1 MREEDNI
8 EKEGLQEDNLDIGDN
23 SGDEDFAEYDDLSA
37 LEGLPQIDELD
48 NMDDLSGVSDVA
60 STIDFDESGH
70 KDESEDDIDIP
81 LPDIDFSED
90 DGIASELSDGSD
102 IKTTYPEI
110 KDDDNNAADDSTVEE
125 PQVSEDIAA
134 EKDTEI
140 ETQSDAEA
148 EQSDADIMS
157 LSEDGADEEQSDA
170 DIMSLS
176 EDGADEEQSDAD
188 IMSLSEDGAD
198 EEQSDSDIMS
208 LSEDGADEEQS
219 DADIM
224 SLSEDGADE
233 EQSDIDLMSLIGDEE
248 SDSETAESGS
258 IDDMLGGLLDDFD
271 ENGSIGDEL
280 EEQPEENSGSDAGD
294 GQKADDLSDLLG
306 MLSDDSTSDDVISLD
321 SVSNEEIPDISEI
334 PDIPMQDEEDISNIL
349 PQNEEKEDNGEKQSI
364 FKKVFGNV
372 VTAEI
377 AEAEKKQEE
386 EEAAKKE
393 EAEKVKEEKA
403 AEKAKQKEEKEKL
416 KAEKAEAKAAAKA
429 KKAEEKAAKKA
440 EKQAQKE
447 AEREAAA
454 NEVVGK
460 LNKVGVSIVAVF
472 GVIILAGIIIGT
484 NSFGNGL
491 DKKKATNYFEMHRYS
506 QAYESAVG
514 TNMKEKNPEQ
524 YKKIV
529 TVMKVQHALDS
540 YQNYENVKKYPEALD
555 ALLMGLKK
563 YDANKKTAYDLEIE
577 NDLASVYDKILD
589 ILSDEFGLSKS
600 QAYDILSLG
609 SSEYTSKVN
618 AIAAK

>member
-8 EKEGLQEDNLDIGDN
+8 EKEGLQEDNPDIGDN

-70 KDESEDDIDIP
+70 QDESEDDIDIP

-110 KDDDNNAADDSTVEE
+110 KDDDNNVTDDSTVEE
-125 PQVSEDIAA
+125 TQVSEDIAT
-134 EKDTEI
+134 EKDAEI

-148 EQSDADIMS
+148 EQSGADIMS
-157 LSEDGADEEQSDA
+157 LSEDGADEEQPDN
-170 DIMSLS
+170 DIMSLT
-176 EDGADEEQSDAD
+176 EDGTADD
-188 IMSLSEDGAD
+188 
-198 EEQSDSDIMS
+198 
-208 LSEDGADEEQS
+208 
-219 DADIM
+219 
-224 SLSEDGADE
+224 
-233 EQSDIDLMSLIGDEE
+233 
-248 SDSETAESGS
+248 ESGS

-271 ENGSIGDEL
+271 ANGSIGDDT
-280 EEQPEENSGSDAGD
+280 EEQPKKNNESESDAGD
-294 GQKADDLSDLLG
+294 GQKTDDLSDLLG

-334 PDIPMQDEEDISNIL
+334 PDIPMQEEEDISNIL
-349 PQNEEKEDNGEKQSI
+349 PQNEEKEDDGEKQSI

-372 VTAEI
+372 VTDEI

-454 NEVVGK
+454 NEGVGK

-484 NSFGNGL
+484 NSFGSGL

>member
-8 EKEGLQEDNLDIGDN
+8 EKEGLQEDNPDIGDN

-70 KDESEDDIDIP
+70 QDESEDDIDIP

-148 EQSDADIMS
+148 EQSGADIMS
-157 LSEDGADEEQSDA
+157 LSEDGADEEQSDN
-170 DIMSLS
+170 DIMSLT
-176 EDGADEEQSDAD
+176 EDGTADD
-188 IMSLSEDGAD
+188 
-198 EEQSDSDIMS
+198 
-208 LSEDGADEEQS
+208 
-219 DADIM
+219 
-224 SLSEDGADE
+224 
-233 EQSDIDLMSLIGDEE
+233 
-248 SDSETAESGS
+248 ESGS
-258 IDDMLGGLLDDFD
+258 IDDMLGGLLDNFD
-271 ENGSIGDEL
+271 KNGSIGDES
-280 EEQPEENSGSDAGD
+280 EEQSKENSGSDAGD

-321 SVSNEEIPDISEI
+321 SVSNEEIPDISDI
-334 PDIPMQDEEDISNIL
+334 PDIPMQEEEDISNIL
-349 PQNEEKEDNGEKQSI
+349 PQNEEKEDDGEKQSI

-372 VTAEI
+372 VTDEI

-416 KAEKAEAKAAAKA
+416 KAEKAEAKAVAKA

-484 NSFGNGL
+484 NSFGSGL

>member
-8 EKEGLQEDNLDIGDN
+8 EKEGLQEDNPDIGDN
-23 SGDEDFAEYDDLSA
+23 SGDDDLSA

-70 KDESEDDIDIP
+70 QDESEDDIDIP

-110 KDDDNNAADDSTVEE
+110 KDDDNNVTDDSTVEE
-125 PQVSEDIAA
+125 TQVSEDIAT
-134 EKDTEI
+134 EKDAEI

-148 EQSDADIMS
+148 EQSVADIMS
-157 LSEDGADEEQSDA
+157 LSEDGADEEQPDN
-170 DIMSLS
+170 DIMSLT
-176 EDGADEEQSDAD
+176 EDGTADD
-188 IMSLSEDGAD
+188 
-198 EEQSDSDIMS
+198 
-208 LSEDGADEEQS
+208 
-219 DADIM
+219 
-224 SLSEDGADE
+224 
-233 EQSDIDLMSLIGDEE
+233 
-248 SDSETAESGS
+248 ESGS

-271 ENGSIGDEL
+271 ANGSIGDDT
-280 EEQPEENSGSDAGD
+280 EEQPKKNNESESDAGD
-294 GQKADDLSDLLG
+294 GQKTDDLSDLLG

-334 PDIPMQDEEDISNIL
+334 PDIPMQEEEDISNIL
-349 PQNEEKEDNGEKQSI
+349 PQNEEKEDDGEKQSI

-372 VTAEI
+372 VTDEI

-484 NSFGNGL
+484 NSFGSGL

>member
-8 EKEGLQEDNLDIGDN
+8 EKEGLQEDNPDIGDN
-23 SGDEDFAEYDDLSA
+23 LGDEDFAEYDDLSA

-70 KDESEDDIDIP
+70 QDESEDDIDIP

-148 EQSDADIMS
+148 EQSGADIMSLSEDGADEEQSDADIMS

-198 EEQSDSDIMS
+198 EEQSDNDIMS
-208 LSEDGADEEQS
+208 LTEDGTAD
-219 DADIM
+219 D
-224 SLSEDGADE
+224 
-233 EQSDIDLMSLIGDEE
+233 
-248 SDSETAESGS
+248 ESGS
-258 IDDMLGGLLDDFD
+258 IDDMLGGLLDNFD
-271 ENGSIGDEL
+271 KNGSIGDES
-280 EEQPEENSGSDAGD
+280 EEQSKENSGSDAGD

-334 PDIPMQDEEDISNIL
+334 PDIPMQEEEDISNIL
-349 PQNEEKEDNGEKQSI
+349 PQNEEKEDDGEKQSI

-372 VTAEI
+372 VTDEI

-460 LNKVGVSIVAVF
+460 LDKVGVSIVAVF

-484 NSFGNGL
+484 NSFGSGL

-600 QAYDILSLG
+600 QSYDILSLG

>member
-70 KDESEDDIDIP
+70 QDESEDDIDIP

-125 PQVSEDIAA
+125 PQVSEDIAT
-134 EKDTEI
+134 EKDAEI

-148 EQSDADIMS
+148 EQSGADIMS

-176 EDGADEEQSDAD
+176 EDGADEEQPDND
-188 IMSLSEDGAD
+188 IMSLTEDGTAD
-198 EEQSDSDIMS
+198 D
-208 LSEDGADEEQS
+208 
-219 DADIM
+219 
-224 SLSEDGADE
+224 
-233 EQSDIDLMSLIGDEE
+233 
-248 SDSETAESGS
+248 ESGS

-271 ENGSIGDEL
+271 KNGSIGDES
-280 EEQPEENSGSDAGD
+280 EEQSKENSGSDAGD

-334 PDIPMQDEEDISNIL
+334 PDIPMQEEEDISNIL
-349 PQNEEKEDNGEKQSI
+349 PQNEEKEDDGEKQSI

-372 VTAEI
+372 VTDEI

-386 EEAAKKE
+386 EEAVKKE

-484 NSFGNGL
+484 NSFGSGL

-514 TNMKEKNPEQ
+514 KNMKEKNPEQ

>member
-8 EKEGLQEDNLDIGDN
+8 EKEGLQEDNPDIGDN

-70 KDESEDDIDIP
+70 QDESEDDIDIP

-110 KDDDNNAADDSTVEE
+110 KDDDNNVTDDSTVEE
-125 PQVSEDIAA
+125 TQVSEDIAT
-134 EKDTEI
+134 EKDAEI

-148 EQSDADIMS
+148 EQSGADIMS

-198 EEQSDSDIMS
+198 EEQPDNDIMS
-208 LSEDGADEEQS
+208 LTEDGTAD
-219 DADIM
+219 D
-224 SLSEDGADE
+224 
-233 EQSDIDLMSLIGDEE
+233 
-248 SDSETAESGS
+248 ESGS

-271 ENGSIGDEL
+271 ANGSIGDDT
-280 EEQPEENSGSDAGD
+280 EEQPKKNNESESDAGD
-294 GQKADDLSDLLG
+294 GQKTDDLSDLLG

-334 PDIPMQDEEDISNIL
+334 PDIPMQEEEDISNIL
-349 PQNEEKEDNGEKQSI
+349 PQNEEKEDDGEKQSI

-372 VTAEI
+372 VTDEI

-403 AEKAKQKEEKEKL
+403 AEEAKQKEEKEKL

-484 NSFGNGL
+484 NSFGSGL

>member
-8 EKEGLQEDNLDIGDN
+8 EKEGLQEDNPDIGDN

-70 KDESEDDIDIP
+70 QDESEDDIDIP

-110 KDDDNNAADDSTVEE
+110 KDDDNNATDDSTVEE
-125 PQVSEDIAA
+125 PQVSEDIAT
-134 EKDTEI
+134 EKDAEI
-140 ETQSDAEA
+140 ETQSDAED
-148 EQSDADIMS
+148 EQSGADIMS

-176 EDGADEEQSDAD
+176 EDGADEEQSEAD

-198 EEQSDSDIMS
+198 EEQPDNDIMS
-208 LSEDGADEEQS
+208 LTEDGTAD
-219 DADIM
+219 D
-224 SLSEDGADE
+224 
-233 EQSDIDLMSLIGDEE
+233 
-248 SDSETAESGS
+248 ESGS

-271 ENGSIGDEL
+271 KNGSIGDES
-280 EEQPEENSGSDAGD
+280 EEQSKENSGSDAGD

-334 PDIPMQDEEDISNIL
+334 PDIPMQEEEDISNIL
-349 PQNEEKEDNGEKQSI
+349 PQNEEKEDDGEKQSI

-372 VTAEI
+372 VTDEI

-460 LNKVGVSIVAVF
+460 LNKVGVSIVAVV

-484 NSFGNGL
+484 NSFGSGL

>member
-8 EKEGLQEDNLDIGDN
+8 EKEGLQEDNPDIGDN

-70 KDESEDDIDIP
+70 QDESEDDIDIP

-148 EQSDADIMS
+148 EQSGADIMS
-157 LSEDGADEEQSDA
+157 LSEDGADEEQSDN
-170 DIMSLS
+170 DIMSLT
-176 EDGADEEQSDAD
+176 EDGTADD
-188 IMSLSEDGAD
+188 
-198 EEQSDSDIMS
+198 
-208 LSEDGADEEQS
+208 
-219 DADIM
+219 
-224 SLSEDGADE
+224 
-233 EQSDIDLMSLIGDEE
+233 
-248 SDSETAESGS
+248 ESGS
-258 IDDMLGGLLDDFD
+258 IDDMLGGLLDNFD
-271 ENGSIGDEL
+271 KNGSIGDES
-280 EEQPEENSGSDAGD
+280 EEQSKENSGSDAGD

-334 PDIPMQDEEDISNIL
+334 PDIPMQEEEDISNIL
-349 PQNEEKEDNGEKQSI
+349 PQNEEKEDDGEKQSI

-372 VTAEI
+372 VTDEI

-484 NSFGNGL
+484 NSFGSGL

-600 QAYDILSLG
+600 QSYDILSLG

>member
-1 MREEDNI
+1 MSLSEDGADEE
-8 EKEGLQEDNLDIGDN
+8 Q
-23 SGDEDFAEYDDLSA
+23 
-37 LEGLPQIDELD
+37 
-48 NMDDLSGVSDVA
+48 SDVDIM
-60 STIDFDESGH
+60 SL
-70 KDESEDDIDIP
+70 SED
-81 LPDIDFSED
+81 
-90 DGIASELSDGSD
+90 G
-102 IKTTYPEI
+102 
-110 KDDDNNAADDSTVEE
+110 ADE
-125 PQVSEDIAA
+125 
-134 EKDTEI
+134 
-140 ETQSDAEA
+140 

-198 EEQSDSDIMS
+198 EEQPDNDIMS
-208 LSEDGADEEQS
+208 LTEDGTAD
-219 DADIM
+219 D
-224 SLSEDGADE
+224 
-233 EQSDIDLMSLIGDEE
+233 
-248 SDSETAESGS
+248 ESGS
-258 IDDMLGGLLDDFD
+258 IDDMLGGLLDNFD
-271 ENGSIGDEL
+271 KNGSIGDES
-280 EEQPEENSGSDAGD
+280 EEQSKENSGSDAGD

-321 SVSNEEIPDISEI
+321 SVSNEEIPDISDI
-334 PDIPMQDEEDISNIL
+334 PDIPMQEEEDISNIL
-349 PQNEEKEDNGEKQSI
+349 PQNEEKEDDGEKQSI

-372 VTAEI
+372 VTDEI

-386 EEAAKKE
+386 EEVAKKE

-484 NSFGNGL
+484 NSFGSGL

>member
-8 EKEGLQEDNLDIGDN
+8 EKEGLQEDNPDIGDN

-70 KDESEDDIDIP
+70 QDESEDDIDIP

-148 EQSDADIMS
+148 EQSGADIMSLSEDGADEEQSDADIMS

-198 EEQSDSDIMS
+198 EEQSDNDIMS
-208 LSEDGADEEQS
+208 LTEDGTAD
-219 DADIM
+219 D
-224 SLSEDGADE
+224 
-233 EQSDIDLMSLIGDEE
+233 
-248 SDSETAESGS
+248 ESGS
-258 IDDMLGGLLDDFD
+258 IDDMLGGLLDNFD
-271 ENGSIGDEL
+271 KNGSIGDES
-280 EEQPEENSGSDAGD
+280 EEQSKENSGSDAGD

-334 PDIPMQDEEDISNIL
+334 PDIPMQEEEDISNIL
-349 PQNEEKEDNGEKQSI
+349 PQNEEKEDDGEKQSI

-372 VTAEI
+372 VTDEI

-484 NSFGNGL
+484 NSFGSGL

-555 ALLMGLKK
+555 DLLMGLKK

-600 QAYDILSLG
+600 QSYDILSLG

>member
-8 EKEGLQEDNLDIGDN
+8 EKEGLQEDNPDIGDN

-70 KDESEDDIDIP
+70 QDESEDDIDIP

-110 KDDDNNAADDSTVEE
+110 KDDDNNATDDSTVEE
-125 PQVSEDIAA
+125 PQVPEDIAT
-134 EKDTEI
+134 EKDAEI
-140 ETQSDAEA
+140 ETQSDAED
-148 EQSDADIMS
+148 EQSGADIMS

-176 EDGADEEQSDAD
+176 EDGADEEQPDND
-188 IMSLSEDGAD
+188 IMSLTEDGTTD
-198 EEQSDSDIMS
+198 D
-208 LSEDGADEEQS
+208 
-219 DADIM
+219 
-224 SLSEDGADE
+224 
-233 EQSDIDLMSLIGDEE
+233 
-248 SDSETAESGS
+248 ESGS

-271 ENGSIGDEL
+271 KNGSIGDES
-280 EEQPEENSGSDAGD
+280 EEQSKENSGSDAGD

-334 PDIPMQDEEDISNIL
+334 PDIPMQEEEDISNIL
-349 PQNEEKEDNGEKQSI
+349 PQNEEKEDDGEKQSI

-372 VTAEI
+372 VTDEI

-484 NSFGNGL
+484 NSFGSGL

-609 SSEYTSKVN
+609 SSEYTSKVD

>member
-8 EKEGLQEDNLDIGDN
+8 EKEGLQEDNPDIGDN

-70 KDESEDDIDIP
+70 QDESEDDIDIP

-110 KDDDNNAADDSTVEE
+110 KDDDNNVTDDSTVEE
-125 PQVSEDIAA
+125 TQVSEDIAT
-134 EKDTEI
+134 EKDAEI
-140 ETQSDAEA
+140 ETQSDAEAEQSGADIMSLSEDGADEEQPDNDIMSLTEDGAEA

-157 LSEDGADEEQSDA
+157 LSEDGADEEQPDN
-170 DIMSLS
+170 DIMSLT
-176 EDGADEEQSDAD
+176 EDGTADD
-188 IMSLSEDGAD
+188 
-198 EEQSDSDIMS
+198 
-208 LSEDGADEEQS
+208 
-219 DADIM
+219 
-224 SLSEDGADE
+224 
-233 EQSDIDLMSLIGDEE
+233 
-248 SDSETAESGS
+248 ESGS

-271 ENGSIGDEL
+271 ANGSIGDDT
-280 EEQPEENSGSDAGD
+280 EEQPKKNNESESDAGD
-294 GQKADDLSDLLG
+294 GQKTDDLSDLLG

-334 PDIPMQDEEDISNIL
+334 PDIPMQEEEDISNIL
-349 PQNEEKEDNGEKQSI
+349 PQNEEKEDDGEKQSI

-372 VTAEI
+372 VTDEI

-484 NSFGNGL
+484 NSFGSGL

>member
-8 EKEGLQEDNLDIGDN
+8 EKEGLQEDNPDIGDN

-70 KDESEDDIDIP
+70 QDESEDDIDIP

-125 PQVSEDIAA
+125 PQVSEDIAT
-134 EKDTEI
+134 EKDAEI

-148 EQSDADIMS
+148 EQSGADIMS
-157 LSEDGADEEQSDA
+157 LSEDGADEEQPDNDIMSLTEDGADEEQSDA

-176 EDGADEEQSDAD
+176 EDGADEEQPDND
-188 IMSLSEDGAD
+188 IMSLTEDGTAD
-198 EEQSDSDIMS
+198 D
-208 LSEDGADEEQS
+208 
-219 DADIM
+219 
-224 SLSEDGADE
+224 
-233 EQSDIDLMSLIGDEE
+233 
-248 SDSETAESGS
+248 ESGS

-271 ENGSIGDEL
+271 KNGSIGDES
-280 EEQPEENSGSDAGD
+280 EEQSKENSGSDAGD

-334 PDIPMQDEEDISNIL
+334 PDIPMQEEEDISNIL
-349 PQNEEKEDNGEKQSI
+349 PQNEEKEDDGEKQSI

-372 VTAEI
+372 VTDEI

-393 EAEKVKEEKA
+393 EAEKIKEEKA

>member
-1 MREEDNI
+1 LREEDNI
-8 EKEGLQEDNLDIGDN
+8 EKEGLQEDNPDIGDN

-70 KDESEDDIDIP
+70 QDESEDDIDIP

-148 EQSDADIMS
+148 EQSGADIMSLSEDGADEEQSDADIMS

-198 EEQSDSDIMS
+198 EEQSDNDIMS
-208 LSEDGADEEQS
+208 LTEDGTAD
-219 DADIM
+219 D
-224 SLSEDGADE
+224 
-233 EQSDIDLMSLIGDEE
+233 
-248 SDSETAESGS
+248 ESGS
-258 IDDMLGGLLDDFD
+258 IDDMLGGLLDNFD
-271 ENGSIGDEL
+271 KNGSIGDES
-280 EEQPEENSGSDAGD
+280 EEQSKENSGSDAGD

-334 PDIPMQDEEDISNIL
+334 PDIPMQEEEDISNIL
-349 PQNEEKEDNGEKQSI
+349 PQNEEKEDDGEKQSI

-372 VTAEI
+372 VTDEI

-484 NSFGNGL
+484 NSFGSGL

-600 QAYDILSLG
+600 QSYDILSLG

>member
-70 KDESEDDIDIP
+70 QDESEDDIDIP

-125 PQVSEDIAA
+125 PQVSEDIAT
-134 EKDTEI
+134 EKDAEI

-148 EQSDADIMS
+148 EQSGADIMS
-157 LSEDGADEEQSDA
+157 LTEDGADEEQSDA

-176 EDGADEEQSDAD
+176 EDGADEEQPDND
-188 IMSLSEDGAD
+188 IMSLTEDGTAD
-198 EEQSDSDIMS
+198 D
-208 LSEDGADEEQS
+208 
-219 DADIM
+219 
-224 SLSEDGADE
+224 
-233 EQSDIDLMSLIGDEE
+233 
-248 SDSETAESGS
+248 ESGS

-271 ENGSIGDEL
+271 KNGSIGDES
-280 EEQPEENSGSDAGD
+280 EEQSKENSGSDAGD

-334 PDIPMQDEEDISNIL
+334 PDIPMQEEEDISNIL
-349 PQNEEKEDNGEKQSI
+349 PQNEEKEDDGEKQSI

-372 VTAEI
+372 VTDEI

-484 NSFGNGL
+484 NSFGSGL

>member
-70 KDESEDDIDIP
+70 QDESEDDIDIP

-125 PQVSEDIAA
+125 PQVSEDIAT
-134 EKDTEI
+134 EKDAEI

-148 EQSDADIMS
+148 EQSGADIMS

-198 EEQSDSDIMS
+198 EEHPDNDIMS
-208 LSEDGADEEQS
+208 LTEDGADEEQP
-219 DADIM
+219 DNDIM
-224 SLSEDGADE
+224 SLTEDGTAD
-233 EQSDIDLMSLIGDEE
+233 D
-248 SDSETAESGS
+248 ESGS

-271 ENGSIGDEL
+271 ANGSIGYDT
-280 EEQPEENSGSDAGD
+280 EEQPKKNNESESDAGD
-294 GQKADDLSDLLG
+294 GQKTDDLSDLLG

-334 PDIPMQDEEDISNIL
+334 PDIPMQEEEDISNIL
-349 PQNEEKEDNGEKQSI
+349 PQNEEKEDDGEKQSI

-372 VTAEI
+372 VTDEI

-484 NSFGNGL
+484 NSFGSGL

>member
-8 EKEGLQEDNLDIGDN
+8 EKEGLQEDNPDIGDN

-70 KDESEDDIDIP
+70 QDESEDDIDIP

-125 PQVSEDIAA
+125 PQVSEDIAT
-134 EKDTEI
+134 EKDAEI

-148 EQSDADIMS
+148 EQSGADIMSLSEDGADEEQSDADIMS

-198 EEQSDSDIMS
+198 EEQPDNDIMS
-208 LSEDGADEEQS
+208 LTEDGTAD
-219 DADIM
+219 D
-224 SLSEDGADE
+224 
-233 EQSDIDLMSLIGDEE
+233 
-248 SDSETAESGS
+248 ESGS

-271 ENGSIGDEL
+271 KNGSIGDES
-280 EEQPEENSGSDAGD
+280 EEQSKENSGSDAGD

-334 PDIPMQDEEDISNIL
+334 PDIPMQEEEDISNIL
-349 PQNEEKEDNGEKQSI
+349 PQNEEKEDDGEKQSI

-372 VTAEI
+372 VTDEI

-484 NSFGNGL
+484 NSFGSGL

>member
-8 EKEGLQEDNLDIGDN
+8 EKEGLQEDNPDIGDN

-70 KDESEDDIDIP
+70 QDESEDDIDIP

-148 EQSDADIMS
+148 EQSGADIMS
-157 LSEDGADEEQSDA
+157 LSEDGADEEQSDV

-176 EDGADEEQSDAD
+176 EDGADEEQPDND
-188 IMSLSEDGAD
+188 IMSLTEDGTAD
-198 EEQSDSDIMS
+198 D
-208 LSEDGADEEQS
+208 
-219 DADIM
+219 
-224 SLSEDGADE
+224 
-233 EQSDIDLMSLIGDEE
+233 
-248 SDSETAESGS
+248 ESGS

-271 ENGSIGDEL
+271 KNGSIGDES
-280 EEQPEENSGSDAGD
+280 EEQSKENSGSDAGD

-334 PDIPMQDEEDISNIL
+334 PDIPMQEEEDISNIL
-349 PQNEEKEDNGEKQSI
+349 PQNEEKEDDGEKQSI

-372 VTAEI
+372 VTDEI

-484 NSFGNGL
+484 NSFGSGL

-563 YDANKKTAYDLEIE
+563 YDVNKKTAYDLEIE

>member
-8 EKEGLQEDNLDIGDN
+8 EKEGLQEDNPDIGDN

-70 KDESEDDIDIP
+70 QDESEDDIDIP

-110 KDDDNNAADDSTVEE
+110 KDDDNNATDDSTVEE
-125 PQVSEDIAA
+125 PQVSEDIAT
-134 EKDTEI
+134 EKDAEI
-140 ETQSDAEA
+140 ETQSDAED
-148 EQSDADIMS
+148 EQSGADIMS

-198 EEQSDSDIMS
+198 EEQPDNDIMS
-208 LSEDGADEEQS
+208 LTEDGADEEQP
-219 DADIM
+219 DNDIM
-224 SLSEDGADE
+224 SLTEDGTAD
-233 EQSDIDLMSLIGDEE
+233 D
-248 SDSETAESGS
+248 ESGS

-271 ENGSIGDEL
+271 KNGSIGDES
-280 EEQPEENSGSDAGD
+280 EEQSKENSGSDAGD

-334 PDIPMQDEEDISNIL
+334 PDIPMQEEEDISNIL
-349 PQNEEKEDNGEKQSI
+349 PQNEEKEDDGEKQSI

-372 VTAEI
+372 VTDEI

-460 LNKVGVSIVAVF
+460 LNKVGVSIVAVV

-484 NSFGNGL
+484 NSFGSGL

>member
-70 KDESEDDIDIP
+70 QDESEDDIDIP

-125 PQVSEDIAA
+125 PQVSEDIAT
-134 EKDTEI
+134 EKDAEI

-148 EQSDADIMS
+148 EQSGADIMS

-198 EEQSDSDIMS
+198 EEQPDNDIMS
-208 LSEDGADEEQS
+208 LTEDGADEEQP
-219 DADIM
+219 DNDIM
-224 SLSEDGADE
+224 SLTEDGTAD
-233 EQSDIDLMSLIGDEE
+233 D
-248 SDSETAESGS
+248 ESGS

-271 ENGSIGDEL
+271 ANGSIGYDT
-280 EEQPEENSGSDAGD
+280 EEQPKKNNESESDAGD
-294 GQKADDLSDLLG
+294 GQKTDDLSDLLG

-334 PDIPMQDEEDISNIL
+334 PDIPMQEEEDISNIL
-349 PQNEEKEDNGEKQSI
+349 PQNEEKEDDGEKQSI

-372 VTAEI
+372 VTDEI

-484 NSFGNGL
+484 NSFGSGL

-514 TNMKEKNPEQ
+514 TNLKEKNPEQ

>member
-8 EKEGLQEDNLDIGDN
+8 EKEGLQEDNPDIGDN

-70 KDESEDDIDIP
+70 QDESEDDIDIP

-148 EQSDADIMS
+148 EQSGADIMSLSEDGADEEQSDADIMS

-198 EEQSDSDIMS
+198 EEQSDNDIMS
-208 LSEDGADEEQS
+208 LTEDGTAD
-219 DADIM
+219 D
-224 SLSEDGADE
+224 
-233 EQSDIDLMSLIGDEE
+233 
-248 SDSETAESGS
+248 ESGS
-258 IDDMLGGLLDDFD
+258 IDDMLGGLLDNFD
-271 ENGSIGDEL
+271 KNGSIGDES
-280 EEQPEENSGSDAGD
+280 EEQSKENSGSDAGD

-334 PDIPMQDEEDISNIL
+334 PDIPMQEEEDISNIL
-349 PQNEEKEDNGEKQSI
+349 PQNEEKEDDGEKQSI

-372 VTAEI
+372 VTDEI

-484 NSFGNGL
+484 NSFGSGL

-600 QAYDILSLG
+600 QSYDILSLG

>member
-8 EKEGLQEDNLDIGDN
+8 EKEGLQEDNPDIGDN

-70 KDESEDDIDIP
+70 QDESEDDIDIP

-110 KDDDNNAADDSTVEE
+110 KDDDNNAADDSPVEE

-148 EQSDADIMS
+148 EQSGADIMS
-157 LSEDGADEEQSDA
+157 LSEDGADEEQSDV

-176 EDGADEEQSDAD
+176 EDGADEEQPDND
-188 IMSLSEDGAD
+188 IMSLTEDGTAD
-198 EEQSDSDIMS
+198 D
-208 LSEDGADEEQS
+208 
-219 DADIM
+219 
-224 SLSEDGADE
+224 
-233 EQSDIDLMSLIGDEE
+233 
-248 SDSETAESGS
+248 ESGS
-258 IDDMLGGLLDDFD
+258 IDDMLGGLLDNFD
-271 ENGSIGDEL
+271 KNGSIGDES
-280 EEQPEENSGSDAGD
+280 EEQSKENSGSDAGD

-321 SVSNEEIPDISEI
+321 SVSNEEIPDISDI
-334 PDIPMQDEEDISNIL
+334 PDIPMQEEEYISNIL
-349 PQNEEKEDNGEKQSI
+349 PQNEEKEDDGEKQSI

-372 VTAEI
+372 VTDEI

-484 NSFGNGL
+484 NSFGSGL

>member
-8 EKEGLQEDNLDIGDN
+8 EKEGLQEDNPDIGDN

-70 KDESEDDIDIP
+70 QDESEDDIDIP

-110 KDDDNNAADDSTVEE
+110 KDDDNNAEDDSTVEE
-125 PQVSEDIAA
+125 PQVSEDIAT
-134 EKDTEI
+134 EKDAEI

-148 EQSDADIMS
+148 EQSGADIMS

-198 EEQSDSDIMS
+198 EEQPDNDIMS
-208 LSEDGADEEQS
+208 LTEDGTAD
-219 DADIM
+219 D
-224 SLSEDGADE
+224 
-233 EQSDIDLMSLIGDEE
+233 
-248 SDSETAESGS
+248 ESGS

-271 ENGSIGDEL
+271 KNGSIGDES
-280 EEQPEENSGSDAGD
+280 EEQSKENSGSDAGD

-334 PDIPMQDEEDISNIL
+334 PDIPMQEEEDISNIL
-349 PQNEEKEDNGEKQSI
+349 PQNEEKEDDGEKQSI

-372 VTAEI
+372 VTDEI

-460 LNKVGVSIVAVF
+460 LNKVGVSIVAVL

-484 NSFGNGL
+484 NSFGSGL

>member
-8 EKEGLQEDNLDIGDN
+8 EKEGLQEDNPDIGDN

-70 KDESEDDIDIP
+70 QDESEDDIDIP

-110 KDDDNNAADDSTVEE
+110 KDDDNNVTDDSTVEE
-125 PQVSEDIAA
+125 PQVSEDIAT
-134 EKDTEI
+134 EKDAEI

-148 EQSDADIMS
+148 EQSGADIMS
-157 LSEDGADEEQSDA
+157 LSEDGADEEQPDN
-170 DIMSLS
+170 DIMSLT
-176 EDGADEEQSDAD
+176 EDGTADD
-188 IMSLSEDGAD
+188 
-198 EEQSDSDIMS
+198 
-208 LSEDGADEEQS
+208 
-219 DADIM
+219 
-224 SLSEDGADE
+224 
-233 EQSDIDLMSLIGDEE
+233 
-248 SDSETAESGS
+248 ESGS

-271 ENGSIGDEL
+271 ANGSIGDDT
-280 EEQPEENSGSDAGD
+280 EEQPKKNNESESDAGD
-294 GQKADDLSDLLG
+294 GQKTDDLSDLLG

-334 PDIPMQDEEDISNIL
+334 PDIPMQEEEDISNIL
-349 PQNEEKEDNGEKQSI
+349 PQNEEKEDDGEKQSI

-372 VTAEI
+372 VTDEI

-484 NSFGNGL
+484 NSFGSGL

>member
-70 KDESEDDIDIP
+70 QDESEDDIDIP

-125 PQVSEDIAA
+125 PQVSEDIAT
-134 EKDTEI
+134 EKDAEI

-148 EQSDADIMS
+148 EQSGADIMSLSGDGADEEQSDADIMS
-157 LSEDGADEEQSDA
+157 LSEDGADEEQPDNDIMSLTEDGADEEQSDA

-176 EDGADEEQSDAD
+176 EDGADEEQPDND
-188 IMSLSEDGAD
+188 IMSLTEDGTAD
-198 EEQSDSDIMS
+198 D
-208 LSEDGADEEQS
+208 
-219 DADIM
+219 
-224 SLSEDGADE
+224 
-233 EQSDIDLMSLIGDEE
+233 
-248 SDSETAESGS
+248 ESGS

-271 ENGSIGDEL
+271 KNGSIGDES
-280 EEQPEENSGSDAGD
+280 EEQSKENSGSDAGD

-334 PDIPMQDEEDISNIL
+334 PDIPMQEEEDISNIL
-349 PQNEEKEDNGEKQSI
+349 PQNEEKEDDGEKQSI

-372 VTAEI
+372 VTDEI

-386 EEAAKKE
+386 EEAVKKE

-484 NSFGNGL
+484 NSFGSGL

>member
-70 KDESEDDIDIP
+70 QDESEDDIDIP

-125 PQVSEDIAA
+125 PQVSEDIAT
-134 EKDTEI
+134 EKDAEI

-148 EQSDADIMS
+148 EQSGADIMS

-188 IMSLSEDGAD
+188 IMSLSEGGAD
-198 EEQSDSDIMS
+198 EEQPDNDIMS
-208 LSEDGADEEQS
+208 LTEDGADEEQP
-219 DADIM
+219 DNDIM
-224 SLSEDGADE
+224 SLTEDGTAD
-233 EQSDIDLMSLIGDEE
+233 D
-248 SDSETAESGS
+248 ESGS

-271 ENGSIGDEL
+271 ANGSIGYDT
-280 EEQPEENSGSDAGD
+280 EEQPKKNNESESDAGD
-294 GQKADDLSDLLG
+294 GQKTDDLSDLLG

-334 PDIPMQDEEDISNIL
+334 PDIPMQEEEDISNIL
-349 PQNEEKEDNGEKQSI
+349 PQNEEKEDDGEKQSI

-372 VTAEI
+372 VTDEI

-484 NSFGNGL
+484 NSFGSGL

>member
-1 MREEDNI
+1 
-8 EKEGLQEDNLDIGDN
+8 
-23 SGDEDFAEYDDLSA
+23 
-37 LEGLPQIDELD
+37 
-48 NMDDLSGVSDVA
+48 MDDLSGVSDVA
-60 STIDFDESGH
+60 SSIDFDESGH
-70 KDESEDDIDIP
+70 QDESEDDIDIP

-110 KDDDNNAADDSTVEE
+110 KDDDNNATDDSTVEE
-125 PQVSEDIAA
+125 PQVSEDIAT
-134 EKDTEI
+134 EKDAEI
-140 ETQSDAEA
+140 ETQSDAED
-148 EQSDADIMS
+148 EQSGADIMS
-157 LSEDGADEEQSDA
+157 LSEDGADEEQPDN
-170 DIMSLS
+170 DIMSLT
-176 EDGADEEQSDAD
+176 EDGTADD
-188 IMSLSEDGAD
+188 
-198 EEQSDSDIMS
+198 
-208 LSEDGADEEQS
+208 
-219 DADIM
+219 
-224 SLSEDGADE
+224 
-233 EQSDIDLMSLIGDEE
+233 
-248 SDSETAESGS
+248 ESGS

-271 ENGSIGDEL
+271 KNGSIGDES
-280 EEQPEENSGSDAGD
+280 EEQSKENSGSDAGD

-334 PDIPMQDEEDISNIL
+334 PDIPMQEEEDISNIL
-349 PQNEEKEDNGEKQSI
+349 PQNEEKEDDGEKQSI

-372 VTAEI
+372 VTDEI

-440 EKQAQKE
+440 ETQKE

-460 LNKVGVSIVAVF
+460 LNKVGVSIVAVV

-484 NSFGNGL
+484 NSFGSGL

>member
-70 KDESEDDIDIP
+70 QDESEDDIDIP

-125 PQVSEDIAA
+125 PQVSEDIAT
-134 EKDTEI
+134 EKDAEI

-148 EQSDADIMS
+148 EQSGADIMS

-176 EDGADEEQSDAD
+176 EDGADEEQPDND
-188 IMSLSEDGAD
+188 IMSLT
-198 EEQSDSDIMS
+198 
-208 LSEDGADEEQS
+208 EDGADEEQS

-233 EQSDIDLMSLIGDEE
+233 EQPDNDIMSLTEDG
-248 SDSETAESGS
+248 TADDESGS

-271 ENGSIGDEL
+271 KNGSIGDES
-280 EEQPEENSGSDAGD
+280 EEQSKENSGSDAGD

-334 PDIPMQDEEDISNIL
+334 PDIPMQEEEDISNIL
-349 PQNEEKEDNGEKQSI
+349 PQNEEKEDDGEKQSI

-372 VTAEI
+372 VTDEI

-386 EEAAKKE
+386 EEAVKKE

-484 NSFGNGL
+484 NSFGSGL

>member
-8 EKEGLQEDNLDIGDN
+8 EKEGLQEDNPDIGDN

-70 KDESEDDIDIP
+70 QDE
-81 LPDIDFSED
+81 SED

-148 EQSDADIMS
+148 EQSGADIMSLSEDGADEEQSDADIMS

-198 EEQSDSDIMS
+198 EEQSDNDIMS
-208 LSEDGADEEQS
+208 LTEDGTAD
-219 DADIM
+219 D
-224 SLSEDGADE
+224 
-233 EQSDIDLMSLIGDEE
+233 
-248 SDSETAESGS
+248 ESGS
-258 IDDMLGGLLDDFD
+258 IDDMLGGLLDNFD
-271 ENGSIGDEL
+271 KNGSIGDES
-280 EEQPEENSGSDAGD
+280 EEQSKENSGSDAGD

-334 PDIPMQDEEDISNIL
+334 PDIPMQEEEDISNIL
-349 PQNEEKEDNGEKQSI
+349 PQNEEKEDDGEKQSI

-372 VTAEI
+372 VTDEI

-484 NSFGNGL
+484 NSFGSGL

-600 QAYDILSLG
+600 QSYDILSLG

>member
-8 EKEGLQEDNLDIGDN
+8 EKEGLQEDNPDIGDN

-70 KDESEDDIDIP
+70 QDESEDDIDIP

-148 EQSDADIMS
+148 EQSGADIMS

-176 EDGADEEQSDAD
+176 EDGADEEQPDND
-188 IMSLSEDGAD
+188 IMSLTEDGTAD
-198 EEQSDSDIMS
+198 D
-208 LSEDGADEEQS
+208 
-219 DADIM
+219 
-224 SLSEDGADE
+224 
-233 EQSDIDLMSLIGDEE
+233 
-248 SDSETAESGS
+248 ESGS

-271 ENGSIGDEL
+271 ANGSIGDDT
-280 EEQPEENSGSDAGD
+280 EEQPKKNNESESDAGD
-294 GQKADDLSDLLG
+294 GQKTDDLSDLLG

-334 PDIPMQDEEDISNIL
+334 PDIPMQEEEDISNIL
-349 PQNEEKEDNGEKQSI
+349 PQNEEKEDDGEKQSI

-372 VTAEI
+372 VTDEI

-484 NSFGNGL
+484 NSFGSGL

>member
-70 KDESEDDIDIP
+70 QDESEDDIDIP

-125 PQVSEDIAA
+125 PQVSEDIAT
-134 EKDTEI
+134 EKDAEI

-148 EQSDADIMS
+148 EQSGADIMS

-176 EDGADEEQSDAD
+176 EDGADEEQPDND
-188 IMSLSEDGAD
+188 IMSLTEDGTAD
-198 EEQSDSDIMS
+198 D
-208 LSEDGADEEQS
+208 
-219 DADIM
+219 
-224 SLSEDGADE
+224 
-233 EQSDIDLMSLIGDEE
+233 
-248 SDSETAESGS
+248 ESGS

-271 ENGSIGDEL
+271 KNGSIGDES
-280 EEQPEENSGSDAGD
+280 EEQSKENSGSDAGD

-334 PDIPMQDEEDISNIL
+334 PDIPMQEEEDISNIL
-349 PQNEEKEDNGEKQSI
+349 PQNEEKEDDGEKQSI

-372 VTAEI
+372 VTDEI

-386 EEAAKKE
+386 EEAVKKE

-484 NSFGNGL
+484 NSFGSGL

>member
-8 EKEGLQEDNLDIGDN
+8 EKEGLQEDNPDIGDN

-70 KDESEDDIDIP
+70 QDESEDDIDIP

-148 EQSDADIMS
+148 EQSGADIMSLSEDGADEEQSDADIMS

-198 EEQSDSDIMS
+198 EEQSDNDIMS
-208 LSEDGADEEQS
+208 LTEDGTAD
-219 DADIM
+219 D
-224 SLSEDGADE
+224 
-233 EQSDIDLMSLIGDEE
+233 
-248 SDSETAESGS
+248 ESGS
-258 IDDMLGGLLDDFD
+258 IDDMLGGLLDNFD
-271 ENGSIGDEL
+271 KNGSIGDES
-280 EEQPEENSGSDAGD
+280 EEQSKENSGSDAGD

-334 PDIPMQDEEDISNIL
+334 PDIPMQEEEDISNIR
-349 PQNEEKEDNGEKQSI
+349 PQNEEKEDDGEKQSI

-372 VTAEI
+372 VTDEI

-484 NSFGNGL
+484 NSFGSGL

-600 QAYDILSLG
+600 QSYDILSLG

>member
-70 KDESEDDIDIP
+70 QDESEDDIDIP

-125 PQVSEDIAA
+125 PQVSEDIAT
-134 EKDTEI
+134 EKDAEI

-148 EQSDADIMS
+148 EQSGADIMS

-198 EEQSDSDIMS
+198 EEQPDNDIMS
-208 LSEDGADEEQS
+208 LTEDGADEEQP
-219 DADIM
+219 DNDIM
-224 SLSEDGADE
+224 SLTEDGTAD
-233 EQSDIDLMSLIGDEE
+233 D
-248 SDSETAESGS
+248 ESGS

-271 ENGSIGDEL
+271 ANGSIGYDT
-280 EEQPEENSGSDAGD
+280 EEQPKKNNESESDAGD
-294 GQKADDLSDLLG
+294 GQKTDDLSDLLG

-334 PDIPMQDEEDISNIL
+334 PDIPMQEEEDISNIL
-349 PQNEEKEDNGEKQSI
+349 PQNEEKEDDGEKQSI

-372 VTAEI
+372 VTDEI

-484 NSFGNGL
+484 NSFGSGL

-555 ALLMGLKK
+555 ALLMGLKQ

>member
-70 KDESEDDIDIP
+70 QDESEDDIDIP

-125 PQVSEDIAA
+125 PQVSEDIAT
-134 EKDTEI
+134 EKDAEI

-148 EQSDADIMS
+148 EQSGADIMS

-188 IMSLSEDGAD
+188 IMTLSEDGAD
-198 EEQSDSDIMS
+198 EEQPDNDIMS
-208 LSEDGADEEQS
+208 LTEDGTAD
-219 DADIM
+219 D
-224 SLSEDGADE
+224 
-233 EQSDIDLMSLIGDEE
+233 
-248 SDSETAESGS
+248 ESGS

-271 ENGSIGDEL
+271 KNGSIGDES
-280 EEQPEENSGSDAGD
+280 EEQSKENSGSDAGD

-334 PDIPMQDEEDISNIL
+334 PDIPMQEEEDISNIL
-349 PQNEEKEDNGEKQSI
+349 PQNEEKEDDGEKQSI

-372 VTAEI
+372 VTDEI

-386 EEAAKKE
+386 EEAVKKE

-484 NSFGNGL
+484 NSFGSGL

>member
-8 EKEGLQEDNLDIGDN
+8 EKEGLQEDNPDIGDN

-70 KDESEDDIDIP
+70 QDESEDDIDIP

-110 KDDDNNAADDSTVEE
+110 KDDDNNVTDDSTVEE
-125 PQVSEDIAA
+125 PQVSEDIAT
-134 EKDTEI
+134 EKDAEI

-148 EQSDADIMS
+148 EQSGADIMS
-157 LSEDGADEEQSDA
+157 LSEDGADEEQPDN
-170 DIMSLS
+170 DIMSLT
-176 EDGADEEQSDAD
+176 EDGTADD
-188 IMSLSEDGAD
+188 
-198 EEQSDSDIMS
+198 
-208 LSEDGADEEQS
+208 
-219 DADIM
+219 
-224 SLSEDGADE
+224 
-233 EQSDIDLMSLIGDEE
+233 
-248 SDSETAESGS
+248 ESGS

-271 ENGSIGDEL
+271 ANGSIGDDT
-280 EEQPEENSGSDAGD
+280 EEQPKKNNESESDAGD
-294 GQKADDLSDLLG
+294 GQKTDDLSDLFG

-334 PDIPMQDEEDISNIL
+334 PDIPMQEEEYISNIL
-349 PQNEEKEDNGEKQSI
+349 PQNEEKEDDGEKQSI

-372 VTAEI
+372 VTDEI

-484 NSFGNGL
+484 NSFGSGL

>member
-8 EKEGLQEDNLDIGDN
+8 EKEGLQEDNPDIGDN

-70 KDESEDDIDIP
+70 QDESEDDIDIP

-125 PQVSEDIAA
+125 PQVSEDIAT
-134 EKDTEI
+134 EKDAEI

-148 EQSDADIMS
+148 EQSGADIMSLSEDGADEEQSDADIML

-176 EDGADEEQSDAD
+176 EDGADEEQPDND
-188 IMSLSEDGAD
+188 IMSLTEDGTAD
-198 EEQSDSDIMS
+198 D
-208 LSEDGADEEQS
+208 
-219 DADIM
+219 
-224 SLSEDGADE
+224 
-233 EQSDIDLMSLIGDEE
+233 
-248 SDSETAESGS
+248 ESGS

-271 ENGSIGDEL
+271 KNGSIGDES
-280 EEQPEENSGSDAGD
+280 EEQSKENSGSDAGD

-334 PDIPMQDEEDISNIL
+334 PDIPMQEEEDISNIL
-349 PQNEEKEDNGEKQSI
+349 PQNEEKEDDGEKQSI

-372 VTAEI
+372 VTDEI

-393 EAEKVKEEKA
+393 EAEKIKEEKA

>member
-1 MREEDNI
+1 MSQ
-8 EKEGLQEDNLDIGDN
+8 K
-23 SGDEDFAEYDDLSA
+23 
-37 LEGLPQIDELD
+37 
-48 NMDDLSGVSDVA
+48 
-60 STIDFDESGH
+60 TILIS
-70 KDESEDDIDIP
+70 P

-125 PQVSEDIAA
+125 PQVSEDIAT
-134 EKDTEI
+134 EKDAEI

-148 EQSDADIMS
+148 EQSGADIMS

-198 EEQSDSDIMS
+198 EEQPDNDIMS
-208 LSEDGADEEQS
+208 LTEDGADEEQP
-219 DADIM
+219 DNDIM
-224 SLSEDGADE
+224 SLTEDGTAD
-233 EQSDIDLMSLIGDEE
+233 D
-248 SDSETAESGS
+248 ESGS

-271 ENGSIGDEL
+271 ANGSIGYDT
-280 EEQPEENSGSDAGD
+280 EEQPKKNNESESDAGD
-294 GQKADDLSDLLG
+294 GQKTDDLSDLLG

-334 PDIPMQDEEDISNIL
+334 PDIPMQEEEDISNIL
-349 PQNEEKEDNGEKQSI
+349 PQNEEKEDDGEKQSI

-372 VTAEI
+372 VTDEI

-484 NSFGNGL
+484 NSFGSGL

-540 YQNYENVKKYPEALD
+540 YQNYENVKKYHEALD

>member
-8 EKEGLQEDNLDIGDN
+8 EKEGLQEDNPDIGDN

-70 KDESEDDIDIP
+70 QDESEDDIDIP

-102 IKTTYPEI
+102 IKITYPEI

-125 PQVSEDIAA
+125 PQVSEDIAT
-134 EKDTEI
+134 EKDAEI

-148 EQSDADIMS
+148 EQSGADIMS
-157 LSEDGADEEQSDA
+157 LSEDGADEEQPDNDIMSLTEDGADEEQSDA

-176 EDGADEEQSDAD
+176 EDGADEEQPDND
-188 IMSLSEDGAD
+188 IMSLTEDGTAD
-198 EEQSDSDIMS
+198 D
-208 LSEDGADEEQS
+208 
-219 DADIM
+219 
-224 SLSEDGADE
+224 
-233 EQSDIDLMSLIGDEE
+233 
-248 SDSETAESGS
+248 ESGS

-271 ENGSIGDEL
+271 KNGSIGDES
-280 EEQPEENSGSDAGD
+280 EEQSKENSGSDAGD

-334 PDIPMQDEEDISNIL
+334 PDIPMQEEEDISNIL
-349 PQNEEKEDNGEKQSI
+349 PQNEEKEDDGEKQSI

-372 VTAEI
+372 VTDEI

-393 EAEKVKEEKA
+393 EAEKVKKEKA

-460 LNKVGVSIVAVF
+460 LNKVGVSIVAVL

-484 NSFGNGL
+484 NSFGSGL